1 MIWLKR
7 SAKVG
12 LSLVGLPF
20 LLVCLFLWFMQ
31 EDLLFRGRTVPLNHV
46 YPHIPGVQDL
56 WLDRPSGGRLHI
68 ARMEHPNQT
77 GLMLYFH
84 GNAAHNGHLSG
95 MVQLYGAMGYTVIGL
110 DYRGF
115 GKSTGT
121 QDETAMLEDALAFY
135 DKVVPAGVKP
145 LIVARSLGTSFATYV
160 ASKRPVRQLVL
171 YSPPSSVKDIAARHY
186 PWAPEFLLR
195 FPLRTDQFMVKVQA
209 PVLIFHG
216 TDDTVVPFESGVLL
230 RGLLKPGDKFHAIHG
245 GTHRDIPWRADVLK
259 LLKKDLAFP

>member
-12 LSLVGLPF
+12 LSVVGLPL

-31 EDLLFRGRTVPLNHV
+31 ESLLFRGGVIPQNHV
-46 YPHIPGVQDL
+46 YPHLPGVQDL
-56 WLDRPSGGRLHI
+56 WLDRPDGARLHI
-68 ARMEHPNQT
+68 ARMEHPNPT

-84 GNAAHNGHLSG
+84 GNAAHKGYLSG

-115 GKSTGT
+115 GKSTGA
-121 QDETAMLEDALAFY
+121 QGEADMLEDAIAFY
-135 DKVVPAGVKP
+135 DEVVPPGVQP

-171 YSPPSSVKDIAARHY
+171 YSPPSSIKDVAARHY
-186 PWAPEFLLR
+186 PWAPAFLLR
-195 FPLRTDQFMVKVQA
+195 CPLRTDQFIAKVQA

-216 TDDTVVPFESGVLL
+216 TDDAVVPFESGVQL
-230 RGLLKPGDKFHAIHG
+230 RGLTNFMRFRVAATAIFHG
-245 GTHRDIPWRADVLK
+245 VLTS
-259 LLKKDLAFP
+259 